1 MARKLFIPKK
11 CRVGFQHR
19 EGTFT
24 SKLAYVIYYDALGK
38 IRKEKSWKGWCHLPS
53 EHGGRAEYN
62 GEYNRETGEYA
73 KLEGID
79 PFDFPNDP
87 TSGFVINKGI
97 RRISWSHFG
106 SGRSMC
112 RIYDPRGIEFEI
124 TIENLAGLLMHTDC
138 LRREIQG
145 ELVYAWCGGDL
156 MLLPCN
162 SEEYQ
167 KAKNYTE
174 LQAKKVGAR
183 QLKEG
188 ATYVTKSEEH
198 LVYVGRHLWYEIK
211 DKYGETNRRE
221 GKKLHIFCDMEGK
234 KFRPIKSVP
243 STIAAVENDHPHD
256 ETANWIDRFLKEQES
271 SAEIVEWIREPIPE
285 DEWNQD
291 WDRKMERHWERPSI
305 HCFCEVP
312 NIPGAFYGVTIQKY
326 HRSQRHH
333 TFAYRVS
340 ELERSLPDSCL
351 VYARNQIV
359 RPDGSFGYVQ
369 SGYGGYHGHINDG
382 GEGQVTDRTKFFRLT
397 AKYSNGLTKKWS

>member
-24 SKLAYVIYYDALGK
+24 GKLAYVIYYDSLGK
-38 IRKEKSWKGWCHLPS
+38 IRKETSWKGWCHLPGTS
-53 EHGGRAEYN
+53 KKIWDRDAGEH
-62 GEYNRETGEYA
+62 REV
-73 KLEGID
+73 EGID

-97 RRISWSHFG
+97 RRFSWSHFG

-167 KAKNYTE
+167 KAKSYTE

-183 QLKEG
+183 ELKEG
-188 ATYVTKSEEH
+188 ATYVTKGEDH
-198 LVYVGRHLWYEIK
+198 LVYLGRHMWYEIK
-211 DKYGETNRRE
+211 DKHGETNRRE

-234 KFRPIKSVP
+234 RFRPIKSVP
-243 STIAAVENDHPHD
+243 STIAAVENEHPHD
-256 ETANWIDRFLKEQES
+256 ETASWIDAYLKIEAA
-271 SAEIVEWIREPIPE
+271 AEIVEWIREPIPD

-312 NIPGAFYGVTIQKY
+312 NIEGAFYGVTIQKY
-326 HRSQRHH
+326 QKSIHHHSRYGYLNRGVRS
-333 TFAYRVS
+333 
-340 ELERSLPDSCL
+340 SLPDSCL
-351 VYARNQIV
+351 VYVRNQIV
-359 RPDGSFGYVQ
+359 RPDGSFGYVN
-369 SGYGGYHGHINDG
+369 SGYSRHSIHDE
-382 GEGQVTDRTKFFRLT
+382 GEAQVTDNMRPQFFRLK
-397 AKYSNGLTKKWS
+397 AKYSNGLVKQWS